1 MLKIDGRK
9 LSHKT
14 LEELRIRTVAQ
25 VEAGCY
31 PDELAR
37 SLGFNRSTIYKW
49 LQLKVNGGDQ
59 ALYAKPIPG
68 RPGTLNAIHLKWL
81 CNTTYQSSG
90 RQNWVASSPS
100 APRNDANL
108 RHCERSE
115 AIQNI
120 HLLNAKWYKTL
131 TDKTPQQLKLPFAL
145 WTRDQIIEVV
155 KRKFGI
161 KLSKSG
167 LSRVLNKL
175 GFTFQKPTV
184 RYKQQDP
191 VIVNKGLT
199 TDYPA
204 IQEEAKK
211 RGADIYFGDEASV
224 ASIYALGKTIGKKGV
239 TPIVHR
245 TTKRFRVNMLSAV
258 SAKGH
263 CRFMVTKKSG
273 TASVFITFLKRLLV
287 GADKPIFLILANHPM
302 HKSKLVQEFVEKHK
316 DKLKL
321 FFLPPYSPELNPD
334 ELVWNDV
341 KNHGLSR
348 HLVDNLETLKK
359 LVYSRLFELQK
370 KMSKIASFFET
381 PTTSYARL

>member
-81 CNTTYQSSG
+81 C
-90 RQNWVASSPS
+90 
-100 APRNDANL
+100 
-108 RHCERSE
+108 
-115 AIQNI
+115 
-120 HLLNAKWYKTL
+120 KTL

-155 KRKFGI
+155 KRRFGI

-191 VIVNKGLT
+191 VIVNKWLT

-224 ASIYALGKTIGKKGV
+224 ASTYALGKTIGKKGV

-263 CRFMVTKKSG
+263 CRFMVTEKSG

-287 GADKPIFLILANHPM
+287 GADKPIFLILDNHPM

-370 KMSKIASFFET
+370 KMSKIVSFFET